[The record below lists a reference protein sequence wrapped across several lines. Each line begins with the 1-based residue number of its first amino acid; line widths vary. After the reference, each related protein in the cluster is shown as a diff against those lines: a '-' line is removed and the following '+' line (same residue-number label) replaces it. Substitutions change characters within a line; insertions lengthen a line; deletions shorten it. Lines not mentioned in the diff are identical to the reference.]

1 MYILHTPLGRPP
13 ADSINRN
20 MSPSPYPS
28 AIGKFKYRTV
38 VLHISPSGL
47 FNKVNCSITL
57 TIASNYICSYQ
68 LTLFHCGAFY
78 EVWYVWRVLVCARG
92 MVLFHCPPLSD
103 SIFLCS
109 IGVIGLA
116 NRVSEFLSAKPVIN
130 NLSRCYIQ
138 LCLIQWSNSS
148 S

>member
-1 MYILHTPLGRPP
+1 MSGVSWYAPEECFCFIVHLYLIL
-13 ADSINRN
+13 
-20 MSPSPYPS
+20 
-28 AIGKFKYRTV
+28 F
-38 VLHISPSGL
+38 
-47 FNKVNCSITL
+47 
-57 TIASNYICSYQ
+57 
-68 LTLFHCGAFY
+68 
-78 EVWYVWRVLVCARG
+78 
-92 MVLFHCPPLSD
+92 
-103 SIFLCS
+103 FLCS